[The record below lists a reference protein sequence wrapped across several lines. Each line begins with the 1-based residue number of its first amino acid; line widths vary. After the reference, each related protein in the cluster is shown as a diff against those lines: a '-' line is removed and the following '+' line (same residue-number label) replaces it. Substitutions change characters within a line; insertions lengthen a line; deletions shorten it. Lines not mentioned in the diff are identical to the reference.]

1 MDAGWRLLFGSAA
14 LAALFFAMRRVR
26 TIKRLCDHGVE
37 VEAHLLRVWDSQ
49 GSETDFR
56 HADYAY
62 EYGGRSY
69 EFTVRGV
76 DFFMSFATRYGER
89 VRVLLDP
96 EQPRDFSDPRD
107 HVPLEKPRRSL
118 ERAEV
123 RVRDGRGHLLPGQRH
138 HRSFTWTHPRR
149 ARSRRRIAEDGPLP
163 QRRPRNDVAV
173 SARRGLCHRGRGGE

>member
-1 MDAGWRLLFGSAA
+1 VLDLVWAELGRFVVGSFALVFAVGCVAVIIVSLWAHMDAGWRWLFGLAA

-49 GSETDFR
+49 GETDFR

-62 EYGGRSY
+62 EYGGRSH

-89 VRVLLDP
+89 VKVLVDP
-96 EQPRDFSDPRD
+96 EQPETSVILGTMY
-107 HVPLEKPRRSL
+107 H
-118 ERAEV
+118 
-123 RVRDGRGHLLPGQRH
+123 
-138 HRSFTWTHPRR
+138 
-149 ARSRRRIAEDGPLP
+149 
-163 QRRPRNDVAV
+163 
-173 SARRGLCHRGRGGE
+173 